1 MSTPGGT
8 IDFDTGT
15 GGAADV
21 PQQWTTGKCGSKPG
35 ARLCRGAGPVEA
47 GSEARSSQLGR
58 AARTEDRRGLRQGR
72 RDMAA
77 GAPRVLQ
84 VPVATKARFPLQ
96 LGPSDVLVERKAT
109 SWRDGSS
116 QSNLAE
122 PERGGR
128 VQGPNNLG
136 HIQLWVVAETSLAF
150 MNLDIIL

>member
-58 AARTEDRRGLRQGR
+58 AARTEDRRGFRQGK

-77 GAPRVLQ
+77 GACSKSQWQQRLAFLCSLDPNR
-84 VPVATKARFPLQ
+84 
-96 LGPSDVLVERKAT
+96 DVLGERKAA
-109 SWRDGSS
+109 SWNDGSS